1 MLTDLESLFPHVS
14 PLHNP
19 LEFLDSHAWDC
30 ARGIQLSA
38 KGRYDLKALLANDS
52 RQAAGE
58 NDLLANIRAML
69 SILECYAHSQ
79 VCTYCVPVHSS
90 EQARQLA
97 ALVTD
102 PVTIQ
107 TCEHTELKASLAGI
121 LDPALAQA
129 ARLSHQASCKV
140 CRAKEQRARA
150 GAPVWTMEN
159 ARLQRAI

>member
-1 MLTDLESLFPHVS
+1 MLAELESLFPHVS
-14 PLHNP
+14 PLQNP

-30 ARGIQLSA
+30 ARGIQLST
-38 KGRYDLKALLANDS
+38 KGRYDLRALLAEDS
-52 RQAAGE
+52 RQAASD
-58 NDLLANIRAML
+58 DLLANIRAML

-90 EQARQLA
+90 EPARQLA
-97 ALVTD
+97 GTATE
-102 PVTIQ
+102 PATIQ
-107 TCEHTELKASLAGI
+107 TCEHTELKKSLVGV

-129 ARLSHQASCKV
+129 ARLSHRASCKV

-150 GAPVWTMEN
+150 GAPVWTMEG